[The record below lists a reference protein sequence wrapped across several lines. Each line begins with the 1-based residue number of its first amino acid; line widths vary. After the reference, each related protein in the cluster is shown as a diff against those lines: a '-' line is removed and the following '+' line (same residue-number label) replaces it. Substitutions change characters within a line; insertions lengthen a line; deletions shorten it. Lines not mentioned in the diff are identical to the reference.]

1 MKIKD
6 IVQENTV
13 SGDVATVAT
22 NLFARPIKRVD
33 KRKYGNTPKPE
44 KYNPKT
50 T

>member
-22 NLFARPIKRVD
+22 NLFARPIKRIE
-33 KRKYGNTPKPE
+33 KRKYGNAPNPK
-44 KYNPKT
+44 KYNPKNK
-50 T
+50 